1 MSEFFDIWQR
11 EVKDYALS
19 IINMD
24 VVNLLKVTSKER
36 GLTKDEIDLITKTN
50 DEQQDLLGMIQ
61 LHDMVLFV
69 DKCQK
74 ENKLDEAY
82 ESIRSMFVKFSDKKY
97 NKIYYSDKT
106 NPIYQKKQIL
116 LQGLFKMVMQYTK
129 EC

>member
-82 ESIRSMFVKFSDKKY
+82 EAFEAGIKYAKICEEKLTSVEEKISKIVKN
-97 NKIYYSDKT
+97 NKEED
-106 NPIYQKKQIL
+106 
-116 LQGLFKMVMQYTK
+116 FK
-129 EC
+129 EEDE